1 MRHRVSMQA
10 GVGKSKVVFKKLTQP
25 LIGYGKMTHRSD
37 GSETDLFARAF
48 ILKKDK
54 TLFAIVNLEC
64 CFITHHLKEA
74 VINSFETKASGS
86 GITMDNLMLCAQN
99 THSAPGGFAHYPFF
113 NISTKGFRQ
122 DVSDSYV
129 KACVE
134 ALSKALKDVSECRI
148 YLNAGEF
155 DAGIDVAFNRSIN
168 AYNQNPEVKE
178 QDDEHT
184 HLAVD
189 RMMKQIKIMDKDSQK
204 GLINWFGVKGTSISF
219 ENKKIHS
226 DNKGYAASLLENDK
240 AEGRDFVA
248 GFFSEASADVS
259 PNYHGRAKWWPRG
272 RYEDEFKSA
281 YFNGFHQFEKA
292 KELFESED
300 DQIPISDSLDY
311 EMTYVDLS
319 SVTCNPLYTPD
330 NNPHQT
336 GMAAVGLAILDGS
349 PVDNPGI
356 DSVSSAIIS
365 SWVKYRNTI
374 RKLPVFSSR
383 KTREDFKKL
392 TEAHGV
398 KKILLELQNKRI
410 LGFKNLKRVP
420 LPPALTEVGDE
431 IRRQFE
437 AGALKEN
444 TWLPVILPIQI
455 LVIGEIAILGYP
467 GELTTVAGMR
477 LRKTV
482 LEKLQAK
489 GVIDVIITQYANEYM
504 GSTTTFEEYQEP
516 TYERGYTVFGQ
527 YTLAAMQTVFAKLSE
542 VILSAKEKRKINRKV
557 QPPEFSAEELRKRTY
572 AGSGT
577 KAG

>member
-1 MRHRVSMQA
+1 MQV
-10 GVGKSKVVFKKLTQP
+10 GVGKSKVVFKKLNQP

-37 GSETDLFARAF
+37 GAETDLFARAF
-48 ILKKDK
+48 IFKKNK
-54 TLFAIVNLEC
+54 TIFAIVNLES
-64 CFITHHLKEA
+64 CFITHHFKQA
-74 VINSFETKASGS
+74 VVHSFESKSPGS
-86 GITMDNLMLCAQN
+86 TIIMDNLMLCAQN

-113 NISTKGFRQ
+113 NITTKGFRQ

-134 ALSKALKDVSECRI
+134 AMIKAFKDLSECRI

-155 DAGIDVAFNRSIN
+155 DAGIDVAFNRSID
-168 AYNQNPEVKE
+168 AYNKNPEAKE
-178 QDDEHT
+178 QDEEHT

-189 RMMKQIKIMDKDSQK
+189 RMMKQIKIMATDSPK

-219 ENKKIHS
+219 ENKKINS

-248 GFFSEASADVS
+248 GFFVEASADVS

-281 YFNGFHQFEKA
+281 YFNGFHQFEKS
-292 KELFESED
+292 KELFESEE
-300 DQIPISDSLDY
+300 DQIPISDSLDF
-311 EMTYVDLS
+311 EMNYVDLS
-319 SVTCNPLYTPD
+319 SVTCNPLYTSD
-330 NNPHQT
+330 NNPQQT

-374 RKLPVFSSR
+374 RRLPVFSSR
-383 KTREDFKKL
+383 KTREEFRKL
-392 TEAHGV
+392 IAAHGV

-420 LPPALTEVGDE
+420 LPPALADVGDE

-437 AGALKEN
+437 AGALSEN

-455 LVIGEIAILGYP
+455 FIIGEIAILGYP

-482 LEKLQAK
+482 LEKLQSK

-504 GSTTTFEEYQEP
+504 GSTTTFEEYQVP

-527 YTLAAMQTVFAKLSE
+527 HTLAAMQTVFAKIAEGMLFP
-542 VILSAKEKRKINRKV
+542 KEKRKVNRKV
-557 QPPEFSAEELRKRTY
+557 QPPDFSADELRKRTY
-572 AGSGT
+572 TGNPSKTG
-577 KAG
+577 